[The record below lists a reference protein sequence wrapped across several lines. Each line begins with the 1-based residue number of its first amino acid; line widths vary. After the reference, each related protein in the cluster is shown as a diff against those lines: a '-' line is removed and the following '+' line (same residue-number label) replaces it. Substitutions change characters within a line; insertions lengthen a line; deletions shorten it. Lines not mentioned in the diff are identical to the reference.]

1 MERIEINGT
10 WYVKETPEVTPT
22 PTEQHELS
30 IILDPTHTENLIYES
45 DKYCFEVCR
54 IYRDEETIYPG
65 VDIEF
70 TDKRL
75 PRAEWKVEYWDN
87 ESFFVGVYEGDEE
100 ALKGALISMDE
111 QGVKELQAI
120 VGDLIEKNWIQLN
133 KEEYY

>member
-10 WYVKETPEVTPT
+10 WYVRETPETQ
-22 PTEQHELS
+22 PTERHELS

-45 DKYCFEVCR
+45 DKYCFEVSR
-54 IYRDEETIYPG
+54 IYRDEGSFYPG
-65 VDIEF
+65 VCIDV

-75 PRAEWKVEYWDN
+75 PRVEWKTEYWDN

-120 VGDLIEKNWIQLN
+120 VGDLIEKNWIKLN
-133 KEEYY
+133 KED

>member
-10 WYVKETPEVTPT
+10 WYVRETPEIQPM
-22 PTEQHELS
+22 EQHELS

-54 IYRDEETIYPG
+54 IYKDEGCFYPG

-75 PRAEWKVEYWDN
+75 PRVEWKTEYWDN
-87 ESFFVGVYEGDEE
+87 DQWMIGVYEGDEE
-100 ALKGALISMDE
+100 ALEGALISMDE
-111 QGVKELQAI
+111 QGVKELRAI
-120 VGDLIEKNWIQLN
+120 VGDLIEKNWINLSIN
-133 KEEYY
+133 KEGYY